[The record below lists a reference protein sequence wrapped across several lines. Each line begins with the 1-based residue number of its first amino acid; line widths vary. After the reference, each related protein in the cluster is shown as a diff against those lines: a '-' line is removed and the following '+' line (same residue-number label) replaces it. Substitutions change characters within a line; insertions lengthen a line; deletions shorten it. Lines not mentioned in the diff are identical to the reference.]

1 MTDRFAPAEPL
12 DIAKL
17 NAMDDLITKLRGQLE
32 QFTQSQSL
40 EDKTIQ
46 KLVVRAGS
54 TGQDIVPEFNK
65 PDSVTVS
72 FGYAFKAGTSPYVTV
87 TPYGIGA
94 NSLSPLVYF
103 VGGGYNN
110 TQFNIRYYLSSG
122 SSTATGTDKS
132 VGKMGFN
139 WVAVGEPA

>member
-1 MTDRFAPAEPL
+1 MTERFAPAEPL

-17 NAMDDLITKLRGQLE
+17 NDMDDLITKLRGQLE

-46 KLVVRAGS
+46 KLVVRSGS
-54 TGQDIVPEFNK
+54 TGQDLLPEFNK
-65 PDSVTVS
+65 EQSITIS
-72 FGYAFKAGTSPYVTV
+72 FGYAFKAGTSPYITV
-87 TPYGIGA
+87 TPYGLGA
-94 NSLSPLVYF
+94 NSLAPLFYF

-110 TQFNIRYYLSSG
+110 TQFNLRYYLIGG
-122 SSTATGTDKS
+122 STSTGTDKN